1 MRTIL
6 TFIGTRPEAIKLAP
20 VLRQFEARR
29 EAVRSIVCVTGQ
41 HRELLRQTLEFF
53 SIKAD
58 VDLDLMRHEQSLTS
72 LTVALLGAAQAV
84 LDRHKPDWVVVQGDT
99 TTAMT
104 ASLAAFYNDVK
115 IAHVEAGLRTGN
127 KRAPF
132 PEEINR
138 RITGIVADRHFAPT
152 EAARMALLAEGCN
165 PDTVLVTGNPVID
178 ALYWMRDIVRKDRV
192 KLPAAVAE
200 ALPGRR
206 LVLVTAHRRE
216 NFDAGMEEIC
226 AALGELAIRHEDILV
241 VFPVHPNPNVR
252 EPVERRLSGI
262 PRVHLLSPL
271 DYGPF
276 IALLDRAHLLLTDSG
291 GVQEEAAALGKPML
305 VLREVTE
312 RPQAV
317 ANGNAILTGADRKRI
332 LAAAEAI
339 LTQDQLHREMSRPS
353 HDFGDGRASERIAE
367 NLANA

>member
-20 VLRQFEARR
+20 VLRQLEARR

-84 LDRHKPDWVVVQGDT
+84 LDRHQPDWVVVQGDT
-99 TTAMT
+99 TTAMA
-104 ASLAAFYNDVK
+104 ASLAAFYNDIK

-165 PDTVLVTGNPVID
+165 PDTVLMTGNPVID
-178 ALYWMRDIVRKDRV
+178 ALYWARDLVRHRQAE
-192 KLPAAVAE
+192 LPAGIAD
-200 ALPGRR
+200 ALTGRR

-226 AALGELAIRHEDILV
+226 AAIRELAIRHEDILV

-262 PRVHLLSPL
+262 PHVHLLSPL

-276 IALLDRAHLLLTDSG
+276 VALLDRAHLLLTDSG

-312 RPQAV
+312 RPQAI

-353 HDFGDGRASERIAE
+353 HDFGDGRAGERIAE